1 MRVKLRSFSVFFLLI
16 FCCDKLIALGSS
28 TIPESDI
35 LHKGETPGVKKKET
49 FDGFSDIFGIDDFKT
64 SVVDKPMDFFALYGG
79 REVFNCTFTWDNLVN
94 KVKGIGLKILNP
106 GAKFYKKD
114 KDVENVPSQKF
125 NSIDS
130 YFYRYFRRFFKS
142 SGRLFLDGL
151 TFLIFFQ
158 RAFLG
163 MDTLAEYSLFLKKKI
178 FFTVRF
184 GWDYN
189 DFTFGRFEDM
199 GGGKVGYKDETYGS
213 YGFNGMDKQRAVKIC
228 GGNID
233 SFENEKK
240 KADFKYCNELASVK
254 EKNEKLLAKVEKV
267 FENNDEVFV
276 FTSLYKYF
284 LDFGVSYYNNPRN
297 PAESTFIFRFLIKFN
312 AFYNVTGIDYVI
324 ASNPGVISH
333 FTVDDVINK
342 HVSSPRFGCKVCLC
356 FGYKNWEAEISVALF
371 NTYNALEKCS
381 GQFYS
386 ESLQNDSLQKRL
398 LPVSIALRN
407 RFIGL

>member
-1 MRVKLRSFSVFFLLI
+1 MRVKFRSFSVFFLLI
-16 FCCDKLIALGSS
+16 FCCNKLIALGST

-49 FDGFSDIFGIDDFKT
+49 FDGFSDIFGSDDFKT
-64 SVVDKPMDFFALYGG
+64 SVDKPMDFFALYGG
-79 REVFNCTFTWDNLVN
+79 REVFNCTFTWENLRNEVN
-94 KVKGIGLKILNP
+94 FIYVKYFKKVGILCQEP
-106 GAKFYKKD
+106 AKDY
-114 KDVENVPSQKF
+114 EKF
-125 NSIDS
+125 KPIDS
-130 YFYRYFRRFFKS
+130 RFYRYFHRFFKS

-189 DFTFGRFEDM
+189 DFSF
-199 GGGKVGYKDETYGS
+199 KYKDDLKGVHFKESSSGAYD
-213 YGFNGMDKQRAVKIC
+213 FNGMTRQKAVESC
-228 GGNID
+228 GGDTD
-233 SFENEKK
+233 SFNSEKK
-240 KADFKYCNELASVK
+240 KADFKYCNELASVQAKNKKLEEKKK
-254 EKNEKLLAKVEKV
+254 EI
-267 FENNDEVFV
+267 FGNNAEVFV
-276 FTSLYKYF
+276 LTSLYKYF
-284 LDFGVSYYNNPRN
+284 LDFGLSYYNNPRN

-324 ASNPGVISH
+324 ASKPGVISH

-342 HVSSPRFGCKVCLC
+342 HVSSPRFGCKVCFC
-356 FGYKNWEAEISVALF
+356 FGYKNWEAEISVAL
-371 NTYNALEKCS
+371 YNSYKEKDKCS
-381 GQFYS
+381 GMFYS
-386 ESLQNDSLQKRL
+386 ESLQNESLQKRR